1 VKGAAVAEIAL
12 NESQKNVVRRYV
24 QTWRRLRP
32 GVRSFAELE
41 SDMESHYEVVVD
53 GITVD
58 NRPGRPVI
66 AADAKDDKFFD
77 AIFRDDDDA
86 VFDMGTEELEQ
97 ARLYILHG
105 EGTIP
110 VHKWRHPG
118 PGASAAVI
126 TLCSSSGQ
134 R

>member
-1 VKGAAVAEIAL
+1 MAEIAL
-12 NESQKNVVRRYV
+12 NESQKNIVRRYV
-24 QTWRRLRP
+24 QTWRRWRP
-32 GVRSFAELE
+32 GIRSFAELE
-41 SDMESHYEVVVD
+41 SDMESHREVVVD

-66 AADAKDDKFFD
+66 AADAKDDKFY
-77 AIFRDDDDA
+77 AAMFRDDDEA
-86 VFDMGTEELEQ
+86 VFDMGTDELEQ
-97 ARLYILHG
+97 ARAYILHC

-110 VHKWRHPG
+110 VRKWRHPG

-126 TLCSSSGQ
+126 TLCSSNAE